1 MDTQIS
7 QNHNNKVNNNQKN
20 AVNFKI
26 AKCKNWE
33 REGTCKY
40 GSHCTF
46 AHGNNELRN
55 KKDNLIKMQPGMNM
69 MIQPFMMNMQSFIEI
84 GMMNQLQGKDV
95 GMSPFMVGLGT
106 PVNNELQK
114 QINEN
119 MNNNIQNIELNQ

>member
-20 AVNFKI
+20 AFNFKI

-95 GMSPFMVGLGT
+95 GMSLFMVGLGT